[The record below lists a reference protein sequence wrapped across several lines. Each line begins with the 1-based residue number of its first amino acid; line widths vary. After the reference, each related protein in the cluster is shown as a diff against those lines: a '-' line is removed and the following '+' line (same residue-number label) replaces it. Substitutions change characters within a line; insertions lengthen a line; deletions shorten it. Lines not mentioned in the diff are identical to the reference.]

1 VREESQWPT
10 TINKRPPST
19 PVTASS
25 PVALV
30 PSVPCPLAV
39 GATINNNNNDSHNLN
54 KHNSSDLSSSNIVD
68 SYLTINR
75 TLLSATES
83 VEPSGFKSTVEF
95 SATIRGA
102 NGREI
107 VLSEATPVKKIL
119 LEWASAKSFSI
130 GGLKRSIHTLWKERQ
145 SSGEPEVP
153 NHLSARDMFDERLFR
168 CGDVPVESPLQP
180 EVMASFHRTICRSC
194 RAHGDIDPGCYF
206 RRMLDCIIYGWNPP
220 IHRPDIKPRA
230 NLKNS
235 KNASV
240 YSVQMKKEFQMMQ
253 DHGVVELAREDQ
265 VICINPMGAVVKN
278 SDKQR
283 AKTLVHVN
291 VVDSD
296 SLQEASDRLVAIGQ
310 PKIKCRISTDCT
322 GSGLNGASNSPRFAY
337 SSISQALRLVEREG
351 YMGKGDI
358 SRYFYSFPLAEKAK
372 ELFGF
377 RLFGSTWRFRR
388 LPFGLTNCP
397 YYCSTWTAEFC
408 QWLEAM
414 GIPTAFMV
422 DDVFL
427 ARLTEAAARSD
438 LEAAAGMFEAIGLS
452 MEKSKFGLGQ
462 SLTFIGILIDS
473 VTMTLR
479 MDPLSAGGFV
489 LQLLEYKTVMQSTP
503 GTGAKSLELSDVRH
517 MAGKLNWFSEVIQ
530 SGRLHLGAI
539 WSYMQ
544 SHPSLTSQRRADVLS
559 EISWWIGVLT
569 LWADET
575 DAEGQFPIVSGAE
588 LLDRPH
594 TVQLCQS
601 DASGTDGFGY
611 VSSYLNQ
618 DDFDWKSFRWLAGK
632 VPTQSHQAELQ
643 ALHTFVLQG
652 DHKDICLIIWIT
664 DSESGCYSVN
674 RANCRDPLALP
685 LLKDIYLECDRL
697 GCQLLAVWV
706 PRENNQL
713 ADHLS
718 HLSYILCRDSVGGR
732 ESSFRTGRSVGTNSN
747 DQTPK
752 VN

>member
-1 VREESQWPT
+1 MGESPRWPT
-10 TINKRPPST
+10 TINNAPPST
-19 PVTASS
+19 LVSASS
-25 PVALV
+25 PVALASLV
-30 PSVPCPLAV
+30 PGPLLV
-39 GATINNNNNDSHNLN
+39 GETPINNKTDSFNSN
-54 KHNSSDLSSSNIVD
+54 TNNSSEHSSSYIVD
-68 SYLTINR
+68 STTSKCNAPLTV
-75 TLLSATES
+75 SGS
-83 VEPSGFKSTVEF
+83 VTPVQPRSDPNF

-102 NGREI
+102 NGRDI
-107 VLSEATPVKKIL
+107 ILSEATPIKKIL
-119 LEWASAKSFSI
+119 LEWASSKSFSI

-145 SSGEPEVP
+145 NSKDRDVP

-168 CGDVPVESPLQP
+168 CGDTPVESPLRP
-180 EVMASFHRTICRSC
+180 EVMASFHRTICADCRS
-194 RAHGDIDPGCYF
+194 HGDIDPRCYF
-206 RRMLDCIIYGWNPP
+206 RRMLDCIIYGWDPP
-220 IHRPDIKPRA
+220 IHRPSIVPRQ

-235 KNASV
+235 KNATV
-240 YSVQMKKEFQMMQ
+240 YSEQMRKEFQMMQ
-253 DHGVVELAREDQ
+253 DHGVVEPAEEGMI
-265 VICINPMGAVVKN
+265 VCINPMGAVVKN

-283 AKTLVHVN
+283 AKTLVKIH

-296 SLQEASDRLVAIGQ
+296 SLQEASDQLVAMGQ

-322 GSGLNGASNSPRFAY
+322 GSGLNGASYSPRFAY
-337 SSISQALRLVEREG
+337 SSISQALRLVERGG
-351 YMGKGDI
+351 YMAKGDI

-377 RLFGSTWRFRR
+377 RLFGRTWRFRR

-427 ARLTEAAARSD
+427 ARLTEALARAD
-438 LEAAAGMFEAIGLS
+438 LERAANMFEAIGLS

-473 VTMTLR
+473 ITMTLR

-489 LQLLEYKTVMQSTP
+489 LQLLEYKTRLQFNSP
-503 GTGAKSLELSDVRH
+503 NPLDLSDVRH
-517 MAGKLNWFSEVIQ
+517 LAGKLNWFSEVIQ

-544 SHPSLTSQRRADVLS
+544 EHPRLSAGRRIEVVSEVSWWIDVLS
-559 EISWWIGVLT
+559 

-575 DAEGQFPIVSGAE
+575 DAAGQYPIVSGSE
-588 LLDRPH
+588 LLDQPH

-611 VSSYLNQ
+611 VSSYLNETE
-618 DDFDWKSFRWLAGK
+618 FDWRSFRWPLDGSPK
-632 VPTQSHQAELQ
+632 QSHQAELK
-643 ALHTFVLQG
+643 ALHTFIMQEAHGNVR
-652 DHKDICLIIWIT
+652 LIVWIT

-674 RANCRDPLALP
+674 RANCRDPLAHP
-685 LLKDIYLECDRL
+685 LLQDIYRQCDNV

-718 HLSYILCRDSVGGR
+718 HLSFILCRDSVGGR
-732 ESSFRTGRSVGTNSN
+732 ESAVRAGQSLGPDSD
-747 DQTPK
+747 DQA
-752 VN
+752 